1 MGRPRVS
8 SNPPVTDC
16 LFCDVVARRYPAE
29 FVLETPVVVAFMDQ
43 LRQPEDVGHVLVIP
57 RAHVENIYGVDDA
70 LGAALFNAHARIAR
84 AVKRA
89 LAPDGITTWSS
100 NERGAGQEIPHFHL
114 HVFPRR
120 TGSPFPIARRVPEMH
135 LPASVLAPAAARI
148 REALTAL

>member
-1 MGRPRVS
+1 M
-8 SNPPVTDC
+8 TDC
-16 LFCDVVARRYPAE
+16 LFCDVIARRYPAE
-29 FVLETPVVVAFMDQ
+29 FVLDQSAVVAFMDQ

-114 HVFPRR
+114 HVFTPHRLAVPDR
-120 TGSPFPIARRVPEMH
+120 PSGARDPPSCRVAGARGRADPGG
-135 LPASVLAPAAARI
+135 LDCRLSVALASG
-148 REALTAL
+148 LTT